1 MSLQEKLYELRKK
14 SGWSQEELAEK
25 CSVSRQSVS
34 KWESGLSVPELDKIL
49 LLSKLFGVTT
59 DYLINDECIT
69 SEFSEKEEKNE
80 NDEKEIPLSMQQA
93 EEFIKLRFNWIHK
106 FSLAVSMCIVSPVIM
121 FILFGLS
128 EGRIIGMSED
138 QVGIIGLVIALFF
151 IAPAVAVFITYGN
164 STKKYSFLDEKTIK
178 TDKSI
183 INMAQNAKESLSASY
198 NRKIVT
204 GVLMCIL
211 AGGIVLFSSVIEEFN
226 SHLEYTVFFFVAI
239 AICIVAYAVYILVS
253 ANMQMSTYNRLLQEN
268 DFSPENKKAEK
279 LIQHI
284 GSIYW
289 VIVTAIY
296 LAYSFITFEW
306 HRTWI
311 IWPVAGVLF
320 AAISA
325 GCNTFTNFKDGN

>member
-69 SEFSEKEEKNE
+69 SEFSEKEENNE
-80 NDEKEIPLSMQQA
+80 KDEKKISLSMQQA

-121 FILFGLS
+121 FILFGLY
-128 EGRIIGMSED
+128 EGGIIGISED
-138 QVGIIGLVIALFF
+138 LLGIIGLIIALFF

-178 TDKSI
+178 AERAI

-211 AGGIVLFSSVIEEFN
+211 AGGIVLFSGAIEEFN
-226 SHLEYTVFFFVAI
+226 SRLEYAVFFAIAI
-239 AICIVAYAVYILVS
+239 AICIVAYAVYIFVS

-268 DFSPENKKAEK
+268 DFTPENKKAEK
-279 LIQHI
+279 LVSHI

-306 HRTWI
+306 HRSWI

-325 GCNTFTNFKDGN
+325 GCNTFTNFKNEN